1 MNRIKLRIHF
11 FFMRQQRL
19 EFAQAWLDFARFADM
34 TLHAVKYFHGLAS
47 FGSRFST
54 KS

>member
-1 MNRIKLRIHF
+1 
-11 FFMRQQRL
+11 MRQQRL
-19 EFAQAWLDFARFADM
+19 ELAQARLDFQRLAAM
-34 TLHAVKYFHGLAS
+34 TLHGVKSFHDLAS

>member
-1 MNRIKLRIHF
+1 
-11 FFMRQQRL
+11 MRQQRL
-19 EFAQAWLDFARFADM
+19 ELAQAGFDLTRLADM
-34 TLHAVKYFHGLAS
+34 TLHGIKCFHGLAS

>member
-1 MNRIKLRIHF
+1 
-11 FFMRQQRL
+11 MRQQRFEL
-19 EFAQAWLDFARFADM
+19 AQARLDFARFAAM
-34 TLHAVKYFHGLAS
+34 TLHGVKGFHGLAS

>member
-1 MNRIKLRIHF
+1 
-11 FFMRQQRL
+11 MRQQRL
-19 EFAQAWLDFARFADM
+19 ELAQAWLDFARFAAM
-34 TLHAVKYFHGLAS
+34 ALHGTKNFHGLAS